1 MTLGF
6 GCHDGL
12 RNHRGQF
19 IDVSTWPAWLPSSG
33 WIRIFAVRCTA
44 HFVDKSRQL
53 QQVHVHFPEEFI
65 LFESDF
71 THTQGGIYFVSC
83 TFRYLHFSSKCN
95 FYPSFFLFC
104 RHVRCVRRRRR
115 KQGQPSFVWPRAI
128 HFCFIHRRQ
137 LDDLTFCKGG
147 PCVDSSINWKFQNF
161 FGIIYFN
168 DVEVVA
174 CATSH

>member
-1 MTLGF
+1 MPRWAPEPPRSVHWCFYLTRMTPFFRLDPHI
-6 GCHDGL
+6 C
-12 RNHRGQF
+12 
-19 IDVSTWPAWLPSSG
+19 S
-33 WIRIFAVRCTA
+33 
-44 HFVDKSRQL
+44 
-53 QQVHVHFPEEFI
+53 QVYGTFCWQKQTVAAGACSFPREFI